1 MKKSILTIVFY
12 NIEEKQLKDAKVRY
26 RQRIAQGQNYF
37 TIILNHMTFFT
48 EARTCG
54 KKEAPGNLQDPRQG
68 ANLSTMPFRRVDAAI
83 ACISPPSQPSD
94 TIS

>member
-1 MKKSILTIVFY
+1 M
-12 NIEEKQLKDAKVRY
+12 A
-26 RQRIAQGQNYF
+26 
-37 TIILNHMTFFT
+37 FFT

-54 KKEAPGNLQDPRQG
+54 KKDAPGNLQDPRQG